1 MIQERIE
8 RFRDTFNTFMTR
20 NLTSLG
26 KFNVDFNQIEVG
38 DVCLILDKVH
48 QGTLPVQAKQRYTLG
63 VVEKLLSDRSV
74 ELRYA
79 RQSEGGKYK
88 TFTCE
93 RSIQGLAL
101 IVRACK
107 VDKIGKEDIILD
119 PIFPVANLL
128 EQQDEATID
137 TTEDERNQNNT
148 AEVDSLEQ
156 PDSKGNDSAD
166 LLQETNTI
174 LDLKSPIKKQPMITI
189 AFPRNVPTIKDIK
202 RKQRK

>member
-26 KFNVDFNQIEVG
+26 KFNVDFNLIGVG

-63 VVEKLLSDRSV
+63 VVDKLLSDRSV

-101 IVRACK
+101 IVKASRVAK
-107 VDKIGKEDIILD
+107 VKKEDIILD

-128 EQQDEATID
+128 EQQNEATID
-137 TTEDERNQNNT
+137 TIQDENIQNNT
-148 AEVDSLEQ
+148 AEVESLEQ
-156 PDSKGNDSAD
+156 PNSKGNDSVD
-166 LLQETNTI
+166 SLQETNTI
-174 LDLKSPIKKQPMITI
+174 LDLKSPLKKQPTITV
-189 AFPRNVPTIKDIK
+189 ALPKNVPAIKDIK

>member
-20 NLTSLG
+20 NLASLG
-26 KFNVDFNQIEVG
+26 KFNVDFNLIGVG

-63 VVEKLLSDRSV
+63 VVEKLLSDRSF

-79 RQSEGGKYK
+79 RQSEGEKYR

-101 IVRACK
+101 IVKASK
-107 VDKIGKEDIILD
+107 VDKIKKEDIILD
-119 PIFPVANLL
+119 PIFPVENLL
-128 EQQDEATID
+128 EQQNEATID
-137 TTEDERNQNNT
+137 TTEEEESGQNT
-148 AEVDSLEQ
+148 TVEVDSWEQ
-156 PDSKGNDSAD
+156 SSTKGKDSAD
-166 LLQETNTI
+166 ALQVTTAIKEAPLKKRPI
-174 LDLKSPIKKQPMITI
+174 LTV
-189 AFPRNVPTIKDIK
+189 AFPKKVPTIKDIK
-202 RKQRK
+202 RKQRN